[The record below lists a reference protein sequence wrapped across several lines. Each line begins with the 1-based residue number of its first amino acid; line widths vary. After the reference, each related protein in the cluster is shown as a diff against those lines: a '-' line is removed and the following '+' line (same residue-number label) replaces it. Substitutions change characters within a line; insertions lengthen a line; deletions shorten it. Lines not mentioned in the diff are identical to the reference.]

1 MSKQS
6 RVPDPETAK
15 RLLADLRRT
24 HLEMKQ
30 FNLEIA
36 EINAKIEEIN
46 RNKRLL
52 RLAQSLN
59 NY

>member
-6 RVPDPETAK
+6 RVPDPETAT
-15 RLLADLRRT
+15 RLLTNLRRT

-36 EINAKIEEIN
+36 EINAKLEEAN
-46 RNKRLL
+46 RQKHLL
-52 RLAQSLN
+52 RLEQSLN